1 MKYCKC
7 IQKVRGKNNII
18 LKYKLKDF
26 NGNIIEIDTAKL
38 KQAIRDRKVLVT
50 NMQLTSDNRLITLKS
65 DRLKFNLVRNLY
77 NEIDA
82 YKRDLVGGYCND
94 NGLNYKK
101 FIVTNDCI
109 KIIKDD
115 LEDKGFSGYERWEFI
130 TGNIK
135 TKTAYKILA
144 YIYSIINEYD
154 TIDELVSIIRESN
167 SNIAD
172 FEKEDINQIF
182 KSSMNLD

>member
-7 IQKVRGKNNII
+7 IQKIRGKNNTI
-18 LKYKLKDF
+18 LKYKLRDF
-26 NGNIIEIDTAKL
+26 NGNIVEIDTDKL
-38 KQAIRDRKVLVT
+38 KQAIRDKKVLVT
-50 NMQLTSDNRLITLKS
+50 NMQLTSDNRLITLKN

-77 NEIDA
+77 NEIEA
-82 YKRDLVGGYCND
+82 YKRDLANSYCMT
-94 NGLNYKK
+94 NGLNYEK
-101 FIVTNDCI
+101 FIRTNEYI

-115 LEDKGFSGYERWEFI
+115 LEDKGFTGYERWEFI

-135 TKTAYKILA
+135 TQTAYKILA

>member
-7 IQKVRGKNNII
+7 IQRVRGKNNII
-18 LKYKLKDF
+18 LKYELKDF
-26 NGNIIEIDTAKL
+26 NGNTIEIDTAKL

-82 YKRDLVGGYCND
+82 YKRDLVGSYCSD
-94 NGLNYKK
+94 NGLNYRN
-101 FIVTNDCI
+101 FIGTNDYI
-109 KIIKDD
+109 KLIKNS

-130 TGNIK
+130 TGNIR
-135 TKTAYKILA
+135 TQTAYRILA
-144 YIYSIINEYD
+144 YIYSLINKYD
-154 TIDELVSIIRESN
+154 TIDELVSIIRKSN
-167 SNIAD
+167 SNLAD
-172 FEKEDINQIF
+172 FENEDINQIF
-182 KSSMNLD
+182 KSSESLD